1 MSKTITLIVGILAV
15 ANVIYSFFGNSESDQ
30 IFGFEMN
37 IWIYRLIWSLLAL
50 GIFYD
55 YTKKNKISK

>member
-1 MSKTITLIVGILAV
+1 MNKNLTIIGVILCLS
-15 ANVIYSFFGNSESDQ
+15 NVVYSFFGNSESDQ
-30 IFGFEMN
+30 VFGIEMN

>member
-15 ANVIYSFFGNSESDQ
+15 VNVIYSFFGNSESDQ
-30 IFGFEMN
+30 MFGFEMN
-37 IWIYRLIWSLLAL
+37 IWIYRIIWSLLAV

-55 YTKKNKISK
+55 YSKKKKISK